1 MQVLPVSKH
10 NNYLQNQ
17 EKQIVNSNTSF
28 KGRVGKTVYSH
39 VKEVK
44 RKLGRESLKYHNDIS
59 KRLDAVNMSL
69 KALEDFAEK
78 LHSKSR
84 IQMYISEHKYMKC
97 FYNSIYSTVF
107 LQDNNKLLKRSQILR
122 VDDIDNSSYSDY
134 NFVNAV
140 KNFLKYQTP
149 EDQNAEIF
157 NQKRKDRL
165 DNYLSNMSFNFI
177 ERFILR
183 QRAKRFDK
191 LAPEFNSNADAL
203 KMVNDRFKKI
213 DKVNDIIKD

>member
-1 MQVLPVSKH
+1 M
-10 NNYLQNQ
+10 
-17 EKQIVNSNTSF
+17 
-28 KGRVGKTVYSH
+28 
-39 VKEVK
+39 
-44 RKLGRESLKYHNDIS
+44 
-59 KRLDAVNMSL
+59 
-69 KALEDFAEK
+69 
-78 LHSKSR
+78 
-84 IQMYISEHKYMKC
+84 
-97 FYNSIYSTVF
+97 
-107 LQDNNKLLKRSQILR
+107 
-122 VDDIDNSSYSDY
+122 DDIDNSSYSDY

-203 KMVNDRFKKI
+203 KMVNDRFVAYYK
-213 DKVNDIIKD
+213 